1 MLSPNHSYHETQI
14 KMDRCIFNA
23 FINLRGFG
31 FLLKQ
36 ASGFAFRTLFSLGYL
51 KVPVWSIV
59 TLTFC
64 RYLLE
69 IISNDEWDLG
79 MVFRSDVA
87 YFCRTNILEQLK
99 SVIGALNNPR
109 YFL

>member
-36 ASGFAFRTLFSLGYL
+36 ASSFAFRTLFSFGYL
-51 KVPVWSIV
+51 KIPVWSIV